1 MRKLLVVCAFAALP
15 VYGAGFDFAGQ
26 SARAMGMGGAYVAAV
41 DDPSAIYY
49 NPGALGLLKKKK
61 GASIGVAMVKQN
73 EGLFQGLPPGIAI
86 GTTGEQ
92 RTPTAAVPHAFAT
105 LPFGKSAVLGIG
117 TYSPFRMR
125 TEWKDDPA
133 FAGRF
138 LARRS
143 QIDVLD
149 VATTLGVKAGPFGF
163 GAGVLYRTA
172 KLEASRRVAALLNGE
187 QREIGDLDMRTD
199 NKSAYGWTAGLMLR
213 PSARFSWG
221 ASYRSRTRT
230 EAFGVGKLTQIATGD
245 TQLDTLVKAS
255 FPFGQDLALASTFEM
270 PAQASTGIAFA
281 PSKPLL
287 IELDATRTQW
297 GRISSYSFA
306 FVNDPLFSTSY
317 PLTLKDAMT
326 YRAGL
331 RFMFPTGPQ
340 VRIGYALEES
350 PQPDETV
357 GAFLAD
363 AERSTITAGVGLDWL
378 DLAVAWTSRQGRIV
392 TTNSDQLNGNWR
404 GNEWMLLLTVTK

>member
-1 MRKLLVVCAFAALP
+1 VCAFAALP

>member
-1 MRKLLVVCAFAALP
+1 MRKLLVLFVFAALP
-15 VYGAGFDFAGQ
+15 LRGAGFDFAGQ

-61 GASIGVAMVKQN
+61 GASVGVATVKRN
-73 EGLFQGLPPGIAI
+73 EGLFQGLPPGIGV

-92 RTPTAAVPHAFAT
+92 KTSTNVVPHAFAT
-105 LPFGKSAVLGIG
+105 LPFGASAVLGIG

-125 TEWKDDPA
+125 TEWQDDPA

-149 VATTLGVKAGPFGF
+149 VATTVGVKAGPLGF
-163 GAGVLYRTA
+163 GAGVFYRTA
-172 KLEASRRVAALLNGE
+172 KLEASRRVAALLSGQ
-187 QREIGDLDMRTD
+187 QREIADLEMKTD
-199 NKSAYGWTAGLMLR
+199 NKSAYGWTAGLMVR
-213 PSARFSWG
+213 PSPRFSWG
-221 ASYRSRTRT
+221 ASYRSGTKT
-230 EAFGVGKLTQIATGD
+230 EAFGVGTLTQIATGD
-245 TQLDTLVKAS
+245 AQLDALVAAS
-255 FPFGQDLALASTFEM
+255 FPFGQDLPLTSTFEM
-270 PAQASTGIAFA
+270 PGQASTGIAFA

-287 IELDATRTQW
+287 LEVDATRTQW
-297 GRISSYSFA
+297 SRVDSYA
-306 FVNDPLFSTSY
+306 FGFVGNPVFSTTY
-317 PLTLKDAMT
+317 PLALKDAMT

-340 VRIGYALEES
+340 VRVGYALEES
-350 PQPDETV
+350 PQPDATV

-363 AERSTITAGVGLDWL
+363 AERSTITAGFGLDWL
-378 DLAVAWTSRQGRIV
+378 DVAVAWTSREGRIV
-392 TTNSDQLNGNWR
+392 TTNVDQLNGNWR
-404 GNEWMLLLTVTK
+404 GNEWMVLLTVTK

>member
-1 MRKLLVVCAFAALP
+1 MRKLLVVCVFAALP
-15 VYGAGFDFAGQ
+15 LHAGGFDFAGQ

-61 GASIGVAMVKQN
+61 GVSIGVATAKRRQ
-73 EGLFQGLPPGIAI
+73 GLFQGLPPGIAI

-92 RTPTAAVPHAFAT
+92 QTPTDLVPHAFAT
-105 LPFGKSAVLGIG
+105 VPFGKSAVLGIG

-125 TEWKDDPA
+125 TEWKDDPL

-149 VATTLGVKAGPFGF
+149 LATTIGVKAGPIGF
-163 GAGVLYRTA
+163 GAGVVYRTA
-172 KLEASRRVAALLNGE
+172 KLEASRRVAALLSGQ

-199 NKSAYGWTAGLMLR
+199 NKSAYGWTAGLMVR
-213 PSARFSWG
+213 PSPRFSWG
-221 ASYRSRTRT
+221 VSYRSRTKT
-230 EAFGVGKLTQIATGD
+230 EAFGVGKLTQIPTGD
-245 TQLDTLVKAS
+245 AQLDTLVRAS
-255 FPFGQDLALASTFEM
+255 FPFGQDLALSSTFEM

-287 IELDATRTQW
+287 LELDATRTQW
-297 GRISSYSFA
+297 GRISSYGFA

-317 PLTLKDAMT
+317 PLTFKDAMT

-340 VRIGYALEES
+340 VRVGYALEES

-363 AERSTITAGVGLDWL
+363 AERSTITAGIGLDWL
-378 DLAVAWTSRQGRIV
+378 DVAVAWTSRQGRIV
-392 TTNSDQLNGNWR
+392 TTNVDQLNGNWR
-404 GNEWMLLLTVTK
+404 GNEWMVILTVTK